1 MLYIDIT
8 TAHLGEKCG
17 QCHFSSSEMADLE
30 RIGAY
35 PDRYGGA
42 EEELHMNNLVRLFA
56 SVVTVSAAL
65 AATAAVAATCP
76 ADFPNKPVR
85 FIVGYGPGGGTD
97 TIARSLASVMEQQQ
111 GWTVVVENMPGAGG
125 GTSAVWLKNQAPD
138 GYVLGVN
145 GSDAIAL
152 NPAANDVG
160 YTWEDFD
167 YIGSGMQTWVGLAAL
182 VEKPF
187 DDLAGLVAYAKEN
200 GRATISVAGVNQEII
215 IKEIAEEFGVNL
227 VPIPGSGAAEAMT
240 SALGGHVDATT
251 QGTLHIEQIKAGK
264 MKLVAS
270 IIDRRVPYAPDVG
283 TLEEQGSKAHPL
295 VSHTVVIAPKGLSP
309 EVGTCLREALDEAVK
324 SAEYKVTMDTFEN
337 EALNLGEEGNREL
350 IKELFEYYKAALAK

>member
-1 MLYIDIT
+1 MLHIDIT
-8 TAHLGEKCG
+8 IAILGEELGKG
-17 QCHFSSSEMADLE
+17 PFSRSEMPDDDA
-30 RIGAY
+30 IGSC
-35 PDRYGGA
+35 PRRYAGR
-42 EEELHMNNLVRLFA
+42 EEEMPMNQLVRILA
-56 SVVTVSAAL
+56 SAATVSL
-65 AATAAVAATCP
+65 GLTATAASAATCP
-76 ADFPNKPVR
+76 ANFPTKPVR
-85 FIVGYGPGGGTD
+85 FVVGYGPGGGTD
-97 TIARSLASVMEQQQ
+97 TIARSLASVIEKQQ
-111 GWTVVVENMPGAGG
+111 GWTVIVENMPGAGG
-125 GTSAVWLKNQAPD
+125 ANSAVWLKNQTPD

-152 NPAANDVG
+152 NPALNDVG

-182 VEKPF
+182 VDKPF
-187 DDLAGLVAYAKEN
+187 DDIAGLVEYAKEH

-227 VPIPGSGAAEAMT
+227 VSIPGAGAAEAMT

-264 MKLVAS
+264 MKLIAS

-295 VSHTVVIAPKGLSP
+295 VSHTVVIAPKGLSS

-324 SAEYKVTMDTFEN
+324 SAEYKVTMDTFDN

-350 IKELFEYYKAALAK
+350 IKELYAYYKAALAK